1 MSFQT
6 VDLTAYWVLLFCR
19 SASPQSKQWLSS
31 NHRPHYPH
39 MIKPT
44 RSHAMSLLLIIWCHP
59 LQDSHS
65 HNEVHGDLLDHISTI
80 MIITIIV
87 LIIGYIN
94 PPRHPCMPCSF
105 TWLST
110 ASLCNT
116 WSSSWPS
123 WSPSYPPRHPH
134 TRYVA
139 DYLPL
144 PFARL
149 PHNCSRPSPMDENG
163 SSFLKKKRAGQHFFN
178 IEVFSSDKGCHYLF
192 LLLTV
197 KNGTSG
203 ARHEN
208 HL

>member
-6 VDLTAYWVLLFCR
+6 VDLTAYWVLLFCW
-19 SASPQSKQWLSS
+19 SASAQSKQWLSS

-65 HNEVHGDLLDHISTI
+65 HNEVHGHLLDHISTI

-110 ASLCNT
+110 ASLCKT
-116 WSSSWPS
+116 PTQLFQAISYGWEWLFISEKKTCWATLFQHWSVFFWH
-123 WSPSYPPRHPH
+123 R
-134 TRYVA
+134 
-139 DYLPL
+139 LPL
-144 PFARL
+144 YFSFAHCQKWHFWCPTWKPFIDQIY
-149 PHNCSRPSPMDENG
+149 H
-163 SSFLKKKRAGQHFFN
+163 
-178 IEVFSSDKGCHYLF
+178 
-192 LLLTV
+192 
-197 KNGTSG
+197 
-203 ARHEN
+203 
-208 HL
+208 

>member
-6 VDLTAYWVLLFCR
+6 VDLTAYWVLLFCW
-19 SASPQSKQWLSS
+19 SASAQSKQWLSS

-123 WSPSYPPRHPH
+123 WSRSFPPRHPH
-134 TRYVA
+134 TASLCKTPTQLFQAISYGWEW
-139 DYLPL
+139 L
-144 PFARL
+144 FI
-149 PHNCSRPSPMDENG
+149 SE
-163 SSFLKKKRAGQHFFN
+163 KKRAGQHFFN
-178 IEVFSSDKGCHYLF
+178 IEVFSSNTGCHYLF